1 MKSVSISAI
10 LVAGLV
16 LAGPA
21 QATPSAS
28 MLGNPCI
35 ACHGANGLSIG
46 AIPSLQGYPKEV
58 IVSALDAF
66 RADSRPA
73 TIMGHIAKGYTDEE
87 IEALG
92 EFFSRISDVRSK

>member
-1 MKSVSISAI
+1 MKFLPIG
-10 LVAGLV
+10 AGLFAALV
-16 LAGPA
+16 FAGPA
-21 QATPSAS
+21 QSTPTAS
-28 MLGNPCI
+28 MLANPCVT
-35 ACHGANGLSIG
+35 CHGANGVSIG

-73 TIMGHIAKGYTDEE
+73 TVMGYIAKGYTDEE

-92 EFFSRISDVRSK
+92 EFFSRIPDVRP

>member
-1 MKSVSISAI
+1 MKHLPIGAI
-10 LVAGLV
+10 LVAA
-16 LAGPA
+16 LAFVGRS
-21 QATPSAS
+21 QATPTAA

-35 ACHGANGLSIG
+35 ACHGVNGASIG

-73 TIMGHIAKGYTDEE
+73 TIMGRIAKGYTSEE

-92 EFFSRISDVRSK
+92 EFFSRLPDVRP